1 MTAVR
6 SPVGT
11 LGSAPA
17 VGGLLIRGPPFPGV
31 TRVPLVE
38 RADLPPEKRPLLDT
52 LDDESP
58 ADARDHDLSGGTLNV
73 YRSLANDLGLLEA
86 FRRYGTDVW
95 EGSDLTPQ
103 EREIVILATA
113 AAAGSA
119 YEWHQHV
126 RVALD
131 AGVPSAQIR
140 AVSGDRD
147 ALPPERA
154 TLAAYTERFVEG
166 SVDDAT
172 VDRLRRFFDDATLVG
187 VGQLAGLYLGL
198 ARQLDALDVDTEG
211 PFVGW
216 ELERL

>member
-1 MTAVR
+1 M
-6 SPVGT
+6 
-11 LGSAPA
+11 
-17 VGGLLIRGPPFPGV
+17 

-58 ADARDHDLSGGTLNV
+58 PETRGHGLSGGTLNV
-73 YRSLANDLGLLEA
+73 YRSLANDVGLLEA
-86 FRRYGTDVW
+86 FRRYGTAVW
-95 EGSDLTPQ
+95 EGIELTPQ

-113 AAAGSA
+113 AAAGSE

-131 AGVPSAQIR
+131 AGVPTAQIR

-154 TLAAYTERFVEG
+154 ALAAYTERFVEG
-166 SVDDAT
+166 SVDDAS
-172 VDRLRRFFDDATLVG
+172 VDRLRRFFHATTLVG

>member
-1 MTAVR
+1 M
-6 SPVGT
+6 
-11 LGSAPA
+11 
-17 VGGLLIRGPPFPGV
+17 
-31 TRVPLVE
+31 
-38 RADLPPEKRPLLDT
+38 LDT

-58 ADARDHDLSGGTLNV
+58 SETRDHGLSGGSLNV
-73 YRSLANDLGLLEA
+73 YRSLANDVGLLEA
-86 FRRYGTDVW
+86 FRRYGTAVW
-95 EGSDLTPQ
+95 EGIDLTPE

-113 AAAGSA
+113 SAAGSA

-131 AGVPSAQIR
+131 AGVPTAQIR

-154 TLAAYTERFVEG
+154 ALAAYTERFVEG
-166 SVDDAT
+166 TVDDAT
-172 VDRLRRFFDDATLVG
+172 AERLLRFFDDAALVG

-216 ELERL
+216 DLERL